1 MRKMIALITPFLLFA
16 LISVATPQRR
26 QPEAQPPQQ
35 RPFGGGYIPPHGP
48 PPTPRVIPA
57 PTFPTP
63 SQPANSRPPAETRPP
78 RPQAMPP
85 NNPTPPARTET
96 PVPNTG
102 VRPERERNFRD
113 MEGHP
118 NAPHVHTNGEWVGHD
133 FDRDDRR
140 FHLEHPFEHGHF
152 RGGFGPRHVFR
163 LEGGGPA
170 RFWFSGFFFS
180 VAPEDYPF
188 VADWFWDSDPI
199 VIYEDPDHPGWYI
212 AYNSRTGTYVHV
224 MYLG

>member
-1 MRKMIALITPFLLFA
+1 MRKTTTLLAPFLLFP
-16 LISVATPQRR
+16 LISVAAPQRR
-26 QPEAQPPQQ
+26 QPQAQPAQQ

-57 PTFPTP
+57 PTPPPP
-63 SQPANSRPPAETRPP
+63 SQPAQSRPAVTRPP

-102 VRPERERNFRD
+102 VRREQERNFRD

-118 NAPHVHTNGEWVGHD
+118 NAPHVHNNGEWVGHNW
-133 FDRDDRR
+133 DRDDRR
-140 FHLEHPFEHGHF
+140 YHVERPFEHGHF
-152 RGGFGPRHVFR
+152 RGGFGPQHIFH
-163 LEGGGPA
+163 LQGGGPE
-170 RFWFSGFFFS
+170 RFWFSGFYFS

-224 MYLG
+224 TYLG